1 MDWKEINYADVAAD
15 VRIEALLA
23 KQARER
29 EEIIRDM
36 EGDPFDY
43 EDIICTMASQGE
55 RTHRW
60 PQATNDRWWAA
71 FRELLSLCRHL
82 TEEETVLIL
91 GVITTVCQCS
101 EAKEPPAADGQPG
114 PQPGHLQWRN

>member
-1 MDWKEINYADVAAD
+1 MDWKEINYDAAD
-15 VRIEALLA
+15 MRLDALLA

-29 EEIIRDM
+29 DEIIRDM
-36 EGDPFDY
+36 EGEPFDY

-55 RTHRW
+55 RTHCW
-60 PQATNDRWWAA
+60 SQATNDRWWAA

-82 TEEETVLIL
+82 TEEETITLI
-91 GVITTVCQCS
+91 GAIGDVCQCL
-101 EAKEPPAADGQPG
+101 ETKEPPAANPQPG